1 MSSVQQTLR
10 RPEHEL
16 LLLCVGPVESRELH
30 NRVRHLASNDLD
42 WDYLF
47 RLARRHAVVSLVF
60 NRLQLSAA
68 EVVPANHLLEFRQY
82 FQENAARNVLLTAEL
97 GRLIKVLADHGIEA
111 IPYKGP
117 ALAEFA
123 YGNQAFRR
131 YVDLDLMVRKDDASK
146 AMDVLL
152 GQNYELSIGEEQ
164 RQLLL
169 RTQHNAQFRR
179 EQKRLIVELHWEV
192 ASHLFAEAVT
202 AEDLWQSLT
211 TIELNGQKIK
221 TLAPEDLVFSLC
233 VHGSRHLWEGLLW
246 ICDVGWIVARHELDW
261 ESLLERSRSANS
273 ERMFLLGLNLAQ
285 ELLKIQ
291 LPSVIE
297 QAITEDSSI
306 RKLSNVVVE
315 SLFIGVDYKPQSSSQ
330 RLKYNLL
337 IRKSWASRAKYL
349 RHVLDP
355 KDKDLEAISLPA
367 PLSFGYYLM
376 RPFRL
381 LFKN

>member
-1 MSSVQQTLR
+1 VTSVQKKLG

-16 LLLCVGPVESRELH
+16 LLCCVGPVDSRELA

-68 EVVPANHLLEFRQY
+68 DVVPANHLLKFRQY

-97 GRLIKVLADHGIEA
+97 CRLIRVLADLGIEA

-152 GQNYELSIGEEQ
+152 GQDYELSIGEEQ

-169 RTQHNAQFRR
+169 RTQHNVQFRR

-202 AEDLWQSLT
+202 AEDLWRSLI
-211 TIELNGQKIK
+211 TIELNGHKVK

-246 ICDVGWIVARHELDW
+246 ICDVGWIVSRHQLDW
-261 ESLLERSRSANS
+261 ESLLERSRSTNS
-273 ERMFLLGLNLAQ
+273 ERMFLLGLNLAK
-285 ELLKIQ
+285 ELLSIQ
-291 LPSVIE
+291 LPSIIE
-297 QAITEDSSI
+297 QAVEKDSSI

-315 SLFIGVDYKPQSSSQ
+315 SLFVGVDYKPQSSRR

-337 IRKSWASRAKYL
+337 IRKSWVARAKYI

-355 KDKDLEAISLPA
+355 KDKDLEAISLPG

>member
-68 EVVPANHLLEFRQY
+68 EVVPANHLLKFRQY

>member
-1 MSSVQQTLR
+1 MTSDQKKFG

-16 LLLCVGPVESRELH
+16 LLFCVGPTESEELKS
-30 NRVRHLASNDLD
+30 RIRGLASTNLD

-60 NRLQLSAA
+60 NRLQLCAA
-68 EVVPANHLLEFRQY
+68 DVVPPIHLLKFRQY

-97 GRLIKVLADHGIEA
+97 CRLIKLLAEHGIEA

-131 YVDLDLMVRKDDASK
+131 YVDLDLMVRKDDASRS
-146 AMDVLL
+146 MDLL
-152 GQNYELSIGEEQ
+152 VNEGYELSIPDEQ

-169 RTQHNAQFRR
+169 RTQHNIQFRR

-202 AEDLWQSLT
+202 AEDLWRSLI
-211 TIELNGQKIK
+211 TIELNGQKVK
-221 TLAPEDLVFSLC
+221 SLAAEDLVFSLC

-246 ICDVGWIVARHELDW
+246 ICDVGWIISGHELDW
-261 ESLLERSRSANS
+261 ESLLKRARTTNS
-273 ERMFLLGLNLAQ
+273 ERMFLLGLDLTQ
-285 ELLKIQ
+285 VLLNVS
-291 LPSVIE
+291 LPNIIA
-297 QAITEDSSI
+297 QAIDEDSSI
-306 RKLSNVVVE
+306 RKLSNVVTDG
-315 SLFIGVDYKPQSSSQ
+315 LFVGVDYKPQSSRQ

-337 IRKSWASRAKYL
+337 IRKSWVSRARYI

-355 KDKDLEAISLPA
+355 KDKDLEAIALPA